1 MPLKLCV
8 KVFPKQKQEDLQL
21 FTVPRQEVVVQD
33 MPKDL
38 TAICL

>member
-1 MPLKLCV
+1 MPLKLCA

-21 FTVPRQEVVVQD
+21 FTVPRQEVAVQD
-33 MPKDL
+33 VPKDL